1 MTTKQNIILSI
12 IILALFCLGLL
23 IILGD
28 YGLVDY
34 SQLKNERDGLIEKN
48 ASLTRKNLSL
58 SREIDR
64 LKNDPK
70 YVENVVRKELG
81 MIGKN
86 EVIIN
91 LKKNQAQKKIRL
103 KKNQDGNNDR

>member
-1 MTTKQNIILSI
+1 MTTKQNVILSLI
-12 IILALFCLGLL
+12 IVSLFCLGLV
-23 IILGD
+23 IIFSDHGF
-28 YGLVDY
+28 VDY
-34 SQLKNERDGLIEKN
+34 NRLKKEMNGLIEKN
-48 ASLTRKNLSL
+48 ASLTQENLFL

-81 MIGKN
+81 MIGKD

-91 LKKNQAQKKIRL
+91 LKKNPAQ
-103 KKNQDGNNDR
+103 KNQDGNNDK

>member
-1 MTTKQNIILSI
+1 VTTKQNIILSL

-23 IILGD
+23 IIFGD

-34 SQLKNERDGLIEKN
+34 KRLKNERDGLIEKN
-48 ASLTRKNLSL
+48 AILTMENLSM

-81 MIGKN
+81 MIGKD
-86 EVIIN
+86 EVIIK
-91 LKKNQAQKKIRL
+91 LKKK
-103 KKNQDGNNDR
+103 QDGNNDK

>member
-1 MTTKQNIILSI
+1 MVIIFS
-12 IILALFCLGLL
+12 
-23 IILGD
+23 D
-28 YGLVDY
+28 HGLVDY
-34 SQLKNERDGLIEKN
+34 SRLKKEVNGLIEKN
-48 ASLTRKNLSL
+48 ASLTQENLFL

-81 MIGKN
+81 MIGEN

-91 LKKNQAQKKIRL
+91 LKRNPAQKKSGW
-103 KKNQDGNNDR
+103 K

>member
-1 MTTKQNIILSI
+1 MN
-12 IILALFCLGLL
+12 
-23 IILGD
+23 
-28 YGLVDY
+28 
-34 SQLKNERDGLIEKN
+34 RLIEKN
-48 ASLTRKNLSL
+48 ATLTQENLFL

-81 MIGKN
+81 MIGKD

-91 LKKNQAQKKIRL
+91 LKRNPA
-103 KKNQDGNNDR
+103 KKNQDRNNDK

>member
-1 MTTKQNIILSI
+1 MTTKQNIILSL

-23 IILGD
+23 IIFGD

-34 SQLKNERDGLIEKN
+34 KQLKNERDGLIEKN

-91 LKKNQAQKKIRL
+91 LKKNQAQKK
-103 KKNQDGNNDR
+103 NQDGNNDR

>member
-1 MTTKQNIILSI
+1 MTTKQNIILSL

-23 IILGD
+23 IIFSD
-28 YGLVDY
+28 YGFVDY
-34 SQLKNERDGLIEKN
+34 SRLKKERAGLIEKN
-48 ASLTRKNLSL
+48 ISLTRENLSM

-81 MIGKN
+81 VIGKD
-86 EVIIN
+86 EVII
-91 LKKNQAQKKIRL
+91 KL
-103 KKNQDGNNDR
+103 KKNQDGNNDK

>member
-1 MTTKQNIILSI
+1 MTLKQNVILSLIILS
-12 IILALFCLGLL
+12 LFCLGL
-23 IILGD
+23 IIIFSD

-34 SQLKNERDGLIEKN
+34 SRLKNDMNRLIEKN
-48 ASLTRKNLSL
+48 ATLTQENLFL

-81 MIGKN
+81 MIGKD

-91 LKKNQAQKKIRL
+91 LKRNPA
-103 KKNQDGNNDR
+103 KKNQDRNNDK

>member
-1 MTTKQNIILSI
+1 MN
-12 IILALFCLGLL
+12 
-23 IILGD
+23 
-28 YGLVDY
+28 
-34 SQLKNERDGLIEKN
+34 GLIEKN
-48 ASLTRKNLSL
+48 ASLTQKNLFL

-81 MIGKN
+81 MIGKD

-91 LKKNQAQKKIRL
+91 LKKNPAQ
-103 KKNQDGNNDR
+103 KNQDGNNDK